1 MDARSEPS
9 RPMIGLTAPLLPAE
23 LAIVI
28 PVFNEAANVPLLV
41 DAVAKALTD
50 IAWEMVFV
58 DDDSPDGTASE
69 VRALAMQDARV
80 RIVHRFGR
88 RGLSSASVEGI
99 LATAAP
105 IVAVM
110 DGDLQH
116 DERLLAAMFDRI
128 KQGDVDLV
136 IGSRF
141 LEGSPKG
148 AYSRKRLALSELATK
163 LARRLVGTAMT
174 DPMSGFF
181 IMRREAFMEL
191 LPRLSSVGFKIL
203 LDLAASAPKPLRI
216 AEVPFQFRVRRHGES
231 KLDTLVVWEFAQ
243 LLLDKTFGDLI
254 PVRFL
259 SFSLVGGTGLV
270 VHFTVL
276 TALFELLAVPFWAAQ
291 GVATLVATSTNFFL
305 NNILTYRDQRLTGRR
320 LFVGWLSFNLVCLI
334 GALGNVGVA
343 NWLFEHHN
351 FWAISALAGI
361 AITTVWNYTMS
372 SIFTWGRSRRSNQ
385 PAKAASKA
393 GVTRSTV

>member
-58 DDDSPDGTASE
+58 DDDFPDGTASE

-128 KQGDVDLV
+128 KEGDWTWSSAAGFGGQPGLQSQEAGPERV
-136 IGSRF
+136 GH
-141 LEGSPKG
+141 E
-148 AYSRKRLALSELATK
+148 A
-163 LARRLVGTAMT
+163 ARRW
-174 DPMSGFF
+174 S
-181 IMRREAFMEL
+181 
-191 LPRLSSVGFKIL
+191 
-203 LDLAASAPKPLRI
+203 
-216 AEVPFQFRVRRHGES
+216 
-231 KLDTLVVWEFAQ
+231 
-243 LLLDKTFGDLI
+243 
-254 PVRFL
+254 
-259 SFSLVGGTGLV
+259 
-270 VHFTVL
+270 
-276 TALFELLAVPFWAAQ
+276 
-291 GVATLVATSTNFFL
+291 
-305 NNILTYRDQRLTGRR
+305 GRR
-320 LFVGWLSFNLVCLI
+320 
-334 GALGNVGVA
+334 
-343 NWLFEHHN
+343 
-351 FWAISALAGI
+351 
-361 AITTVWNYTMS
+361 
-372 SIFTWGRSRRSNQ
+372 
-385 PAKAASKA
+385 
-393 GVTRSTV
+393 